1 MWFIRCRGSSQSYLK
16 LYLTSSWPITEK
28 KKIQNSYYEHNHY
41 FRFSIP
47 SRYARWWSKSK
58 HECFWPFLKNVKN
71 GNDRRREKQDTG
83 HIFQSYWNDDRRRL
97 FSATSSYIWLTADD
111 GFYQKQPIFFDTS
124 VWIGGGWWEETR
136 LNDRFHIFF
145 FFFGKWH
152 AREGNFVR
160 IWQLQID
167 AWQTTVKH
175 HGARL
180 LE

>member
-1 MWFIRCRGSSQSYLK
+1 MSRIISVLPKTVFDFI
-16 LYLTSSWPITEK
+16 LTDYRK
-28 KKIQNSYYEHNHY
+28 QKIQNSYYEHNHY

-145 FFFGKWH
+145 LLREM
-152 AREGNFVR
+152 ARARGQLCKNMTATDRCLTNDCKTPWCPFAR
-160 IWQLQID
+160 ISI
-167 AWQTTVKH
+167 K
-175 HGARL
+175 
-180 LE
+180 

>member
-1 MWFIRCRGSSQSYLK
+1 MSRIISVLPKTVFDFI
-16 LYLTSSWPITEK
+16 LTDYWMKYEIRITNITITSDFQYHLVMHDDEA
-28 KKIQNSYYEHNHY
+28 NRNMNASDL
-41 FRFSIP
+41 FS
-47 SRYARWWSKSK
+47 
-58 HECFWPFLKNVKN
+58 KNVKN
-71 GNDRRREKQDTG
+71 GNDRRRREKQDTG
-83 HIFQSYWNDDRRRL
+83 HIFQSHWNDDRRRWL

-145 FFFGKWH
+145 FFGKWH